1 MPRFDAGRV
10 AQIVSERSGLQ
21 RLLLDDGTRAYALTE
36 VVGSASQGDLV
47 IVNTTA
53 VDLDLGTGGWHV
65 VHWIDG
71 NEGNS
76 KDHKGRVLKAR
87 YLSEQTEVDPHVSE
101 RSDLVGAR
109 VLLCVLH
116 SHIGAVAVAMSSSK
130 VGYLMTDQ
138 AALPLAL
145 SDLVA
150 ELTSA
155 DLVATTATVGQ
166 AFGGEIE
173 AVNVASGVGALMD
186 SGSSRILLG
195 AGPGHVGTASKLG
208 FSAMELAGHASVLHA
223 LGAEVALCV
232 RASQVDERQ
241 RHRGISDHMR
251 SLLKA
256 IPVEINVPVPHG
268 EDSSWV
274 TELGHY
280 AHLAEPVD
288 VARALNKSGVEITS
302 MGEPLYQDELA
313 CSYLGAAA
321 SWLLG
326 MER

>member
-1 MPRFDAGRV
+1 MPRFDAARV
-10 AQIVSERSGLQ
+10 AQILSERNGLQ
-21 RLLLDDGTRAYALTE
+21 RLLLDDGTRAYALSE
-36 VVGSASQGDLV
+36 VVGSASEGDLV

-71 NEGNS
+71 NNGNS
-76 KDHKGRVLKAR
+76 QKHQGRVLKAR
-87 YLSEQTEVDPHVSE
+87 YLSEQTEVDPLVSE
-101 RSDLVGAR
+101 RSDLAGAR
-109 VLLCVLH
+109 ILLCVLH
-116 SHIGAVAVAMSSSK
+116 SHIGAVAVAMSSPHL
-130 VGYLMTDQ
+130 GYLMTDQ

-155 DLVATTATVGQ
+155 ELVATTATVGQ
-166 AFGGEIE
+166 AFGGQIE

-186 SGSSRILLG
+186 SGSSQILVG
-195 AGPGHVGTASKLG
+195 AGPGHVGTASELG

-232 RASQVDERQ
+232 RASEVDERQ
-241 RHRGISDHMR
+241 RHRGISHHTR

-256 IPVEINVPVPHG
+256 IPVQINVPVPNG
-268 EDSSWV
+268 EDASWV
-274 TELGHY
+274 TELGHC
-280 AHLAEPVD
+280 AHFVEPVD
-288 VARALNKSGVEITS
+288 VVKALKMSAVAITS
-302 MGEPLYQDELA
+302 MGEPLYQDDLA

-326 MER
+326 ME

>member
-21 RLLLDDGTRAYALTE
+21 RLLLDDGTRAYVLTE
-36 VVGSASQGDLV
+36 VVGSASKGDLV

-71 NEGNS
+71 NDGNS
-76 KDHKGRVLKAR
+76 KEHQGRVLKAR
-87 YLSEQTEVDPHVSE
+87 YLSEQTEVDPQVSE

-109 VLLCVLH
+109 VLLCILH
-116 SHIGAVAVAMSSSK
+116 SHIGAVAVAMSSPQ

-155 DLVATTATVGQ
+155 ELVARTATVGQ
-166 AFGGEIE
+166 AFGGQIE

-186 SGSSRILLG
+186 SGSSQILLG
-195 AGPGHVGTASKLG
+195 AGPGHVGTASELG

-232 RASQVDERQ
+232 RASEVDERQ
-241 RHRGISDHMR
+241 RHRGISHHVR

-268 EDSSWV
+268 EDASWV
-274 TELGHY
+274 TELGHC
-280 AHLAEPVD
+280 AHFAEPVD
-288 VARALNKSGVEITS
+288 VAKALSMSGVAITS
-302 MGEPLYQDELA
+302 MGEPLYQDEFA

-321 SWLLG
+321 SWLLE
-326 MER
+326 ME

>member
-1 MPRFDAGRV
+1 
-10 AQIVSERSGLQ
+10 
-21 RLLLDDGTRAYALTE
+21 LDDGTRAYALTE

-71 NEGNS
+71 NEANS
-76 KDHKGRVLKAR
+76 KEHKGRVLKAR

>member
-1 MPRFDAGRV
+1 
-10 AQIVSERSGLQ
+10 
-21 RLLLDDGTRAYALTE
+21 LDDGTRAYALTE

-76 KDHKGRVLKAR
+76 KEHKGRVLKAR

>member
-76 KDHKGRVLKAR
+76 KEHKGRVLKAR

>member
-21 RLLLDDGTRAYALTE
+21 RLLLDDGARAYVLTE
-36 VVGSASQGDLV
+36 LVGSASEGDLV

-53 VDLDLGTGGWHV
+53 VDLGLGTGGWHV

-71 NEGNS
+71 SDGTSRE
-76 KDHKGRVLKAR
+76 HQGRVLKAR
-87 YLSEQTEVDPHVSE
+87 YLSEQMEVDPQVSE
-101 RSDLVGAR
+101 RSDLGGAR

-116 SHIGAVAVAMSSSK
+116 SHIGAVAVAMSSAHL
-130 VGYLMTDQ
+130 GYLMTDQ

-155 DLVATTATVGQ
+155 GLVATTATVGQ
-166 AFGGEIE
+166 AFGGQIE

-186 SGSSRILLG
+186 SGNNQILLG
-195 AGPGHVGTASKLG
+195 AGPGHVGTASELG

-232 RASQVDERQ
+232 RASEVDERQ
-241 RHRGISDHMR
+241 RHRGVSHHMR

-256 IPVEINVPVPHG
+256 IPVEIDVPIPYG
-268 EDSSWV
+268 EDAAWV
-274 TELGHY
+274 TELGHC
-280 AHLAEPVD
+280 AHFTEPLD
-288 VARALNKSGVEITS
+288 VAEALNMSGVAVTS
-302 MGEPLYQDELA
+302 MGEPLYQDDLA

-321 SWLLG
+321 SWLL
-326 MER
+326 EAE